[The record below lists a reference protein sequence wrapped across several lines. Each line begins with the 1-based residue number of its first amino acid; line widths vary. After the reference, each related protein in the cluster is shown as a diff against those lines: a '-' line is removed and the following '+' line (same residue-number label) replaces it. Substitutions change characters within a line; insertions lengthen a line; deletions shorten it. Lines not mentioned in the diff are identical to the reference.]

1 MSEMYVQFAQKAVIE
16 WQGRLLLIRK
26 GQDDP
31 HQPGRWE
38 LPGGRMK
45 PDESPDD
52 ALVREVREEVG
63 LDVSP
68 GRPLALWSWRLGN
81 EQDAPTVIAV
91 ARLCMTST
99 GDVDMGRN
107 DEDDFIEKYGW
118 FERDE
123 VLDLDLI
130 PSARGPI
137 EMVIANL

>member
-38 LPGGRMK
+38 LPGGRLQHG
-45 PDESPDD
+45 ESLDD

-68 GRPLALWSWRLGN
+68 GRPLALWSWRLSN

-91 ARLCMTST
+91 DRLCMTST
-99 GDVDMGRN
+99 DRKSV
-107 DEDDFIEKYGW
+107 
-118 FERDE
+118 
-123 VLDLDLI
+123 V
-130 PSARGPI
+130 
-137 EMVIANL
+137 